1 VIICNPPFTKH
12 DARDNIDRM
21 FWDPEDEMKR
31 KFFREA
37 GKFLKPNGKI
47 YFGWA
52 NFADVDVNLPF
63 KLAEENGYELVNKFN
78 KPFENDFTYY
88 VFEFKSVRP

>member
-1 VIICNPPFTKH
+1 
-12 DARDNIDRM
+12 
-21 FWDPEDEMKR
+21 MKR